1 MESPMEQTKQTK
13 TFQLSPRF
21 MMRASLAVVLI
32 LLISDWW
39 HMLPVLLNKT
49 TEELLSDP
57 TQIAS
62 RLDIVAITI
71 GVHFA
76 LLLFTV
82 RGLTGPV
89 LALSFIILILN
100 LYFWIGDVPLAEGQ
114 TWRSR
119 DYLLRILPGIIF
131 AILHVGSI
139 YYFAEMFFSYREED
153 RTRLNLESE
162 NASLRG
168 QMQSA
173 KIRIDKLQS
182 EIKDRD
188 GQSLSE
194 AKALEKVQS
203 EKKALNGQ
211 LLSAQKEIAHLQS
224 ELADKV
230 GQLQSEQDESIY
242 IEVLMETKG
251 LLKNQPDSLRR
262 QAKRLEER
270 IRKEFLT
277 ERERNKLRLEI
288 RVYEAALSKLKQ
300 TTL

>member
-1 MESPMEQTKQTK
+1 MSNTTD
-13 TFQLSPRF
+13 TFRLSPKF
-21 MMRASLAVVLI
+21 MMRASLVVVLI

-39 HMLPVLLNKT
+39 HMLPVLLGKRIDD
-49 TEELLSDP
+49 LIQDP
-57 TQIAS
+57 SLIVS
-62 RLDIVAITI
+62 RLDIVAISI

-82 RGLTGPV
+82 RGSTGPV
-89 LALSFIILILN
+89 LALSCIIFILN
-100 LYFWIGDVPLAEGQ
+100 IYFWVGDVPLAEGQ
-114 TWRSR
+114 SWMERS
-119 DYLLRILPGIIF
+119 YLIKITPGVIF

-153 RTRLNLESE
+153 QTRLNLESE
-162 NASLRG
+162 NATLRG

-173 KIRIDKLQS
+173 KIRIKRLESDFEDMAGQAQS
-182 EIKDRD
+182 AC
-188 GQSLSE
+188 SVN
-194 AKALEKVQS
+194 LELDDQI
-203 EKKALNGQ
+203 EDLNGQ
-211 LLSAQKEIAHLQS
+211 LLSAKKEIAHLQS

>member
-1 MESPMEQTKQTK
+1 MEQTQQNK

-168 QMQSA
+168 QMQYA
-173 KIRIDKLQS
+173 KIRIAKLQS

-194 AKALEKVQS
+194 TNALEKVQS
-203 EKKALNGQ
+203 EKEVLNGQ
-211 LLSAQKEIAHLQS
+211 LLSAQQEIAHLQS

-242 IEVLMETKG
+242 
-251 LLKNQPDSLRR
+251 
-262 QAKRLEER
+262 
-270 IRKEFLT
+270 
-277 ERERNKLRLEI
+277 
-288 RVYEAALSKLKQ
+288 
-300 TTL
+300 

>member
-1 MESPMEQTKQTK
+1 MSNTTD
-13 TFQLSPRF
+13 TFRLSPKF
-21 MMRASLAVVLI
+21 MMRASLVVVLI

-39 HMLPVLLNKT
+39 HMLPVLLGKRIDD
-49 TEELLSDP
+49 LIQDP
-57 TQIAS
+57 SLIIS
-62 RLDIVAITI
+62 RLDIVAISI

-82 RGLTGPV
+82 RGSTGPV
-89 LALSFIILILN
+89 LALSCIIFILN
-100 LYFWIGDVPLAEGQ
+100 IYFWVGDVPLAEGQ
-114 TWRSR
+114 SWMERR
-119 DYLLRILPGIIF
+119 YLIKITPGVIF

-153 RTRLNLESE
+153 QTRLNLESE
-162 NASLRG
+162 NAILRG
-168 QMQSA
+168 QVQSA
-173 KIRIDKLQS
+173 KIRIKRLESDYEDMAGQAQS
-182 EIKDRD
+182 AA
-188 GQSLSE
+188 S
-194 AKALEKVQS
+194 ANLELDDQI
-203 EKKALNGQ
+203 EDLNGQ
-211 LLSAQKEIAHLQS
+211 LLSAKKEIDHLQS

-230 GQLQSEQDESIY
+230 GQLQSEQDESLY